1 MSKRLAAGY
10 GRRNAYNY
18 ASYTGIS
25 NFQKSSSNLYANVA
39 YDLNAAIR
47 VAAEYQNLNTQYGN
61 NSAGT
66 SGTGTANVARLAA
79 FYFF

>member
-1 MSKRLAAGY
+1 
-10 GRRNAYNY
+10 
-18 ASYTGIS
+18 
-25 NFQKSSSNLYANVA
+25 VV
-39 YDLNAAIR
+39 

-61 NSAGT
+61 NSPGT